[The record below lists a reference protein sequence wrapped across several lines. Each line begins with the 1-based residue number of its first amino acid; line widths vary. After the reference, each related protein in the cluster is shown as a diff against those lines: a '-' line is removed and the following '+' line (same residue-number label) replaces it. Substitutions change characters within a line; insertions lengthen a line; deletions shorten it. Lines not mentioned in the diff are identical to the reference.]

1 MNRTN
6 KNKKT
11 AAEKVAIFRSYFCG
25 LTDVY
30 GTYDPASGRACQVKE
45 PVTEAVIMAH
55 LAGRQPYGIYLLV
68 KDRTRAIVVDFDTRD
83 TLPPME
89 FVARATHYGMS
100 AYIERS
106 KSKGHHVWI
115 FFEKKGVLAVKAR
128 LVVRHILHEID
139 QTNTE
144 VFPKQ
149 DALGTGAKYG
159 NFINLPLYGRL
170 VPRGKTVFVDPVTF
184 EPYPDQWEFLESA
197 CRIQES
203 TLDEIIDLNGLE
215 TSSINRSL
223 DSRSEGG
230 QSSRFGLPPCA
241 QRMLQNGVSQ
251 YQRVSCFRLAVHLK
265 RLGLPYDVAVAALK
279 TWALK
284 NKPIN
289 GKGVIL
295 EKEIRSQTS
304 CAYEKSYVG
313 YGCESPAVKPF
324 CDPSCALKRWMEGDR
339 TNG

>member
-89 FVARATHYGMS
+89 FVARATHYGIS

-106 KSKGHHVWI
+106 KSKGHHVWV
-115 FFEKKGVLAVKAR
+115 FFEKKGVLAFKSR
-128 LVVRHILHEID
+128 LVVHQILDEVGQPD
-139 QTNTE
+139 TE

-149 DALGTGAKYG
+149 DSLGSTLRFG
-159 NFINLPLYGRL
+159 NFINAALFGKL
-170 VPRGKTVFVDPVTF
+170 VPEGKTVFVDPKTF
-184 EPYPDQWEFLESA
+184 EPYPNQWELLESV
-197 CRIQES
+197 CRIRES

-215 TSSINRSL
+215 TSSINRPL
-223 DSRSEGG
+223 DSSSEGG

-241 QRMLQNGVSQ
+241 QRMLQNGVSK

-265 RLGLPYDVAVAALK
+265 RLGLPYDVTVAALI

-313 YGCESPAVKPF
+313 YGCESVAIKPF
-324 CDPSCALKRWMEGDR
+324 CNPACPVKQWREG
-339 TNG
+339 